1 MRRFETRKFETRRTE
16 GFCITFI
23 PPNKIEIRDC
33 DDPPSDIQPIIS
45 IDDDLISGIS
55 GANISNDLD
64 LISINIADFDITPQ
78 QSQFGVEDILRDYTY
93 SLGDVSDNVTSD
105 ISLQSVSD
113 LIVQVED
120 IVTVDLNTDSTFL

>member
-1 MRRFETRKFETRRTE
+1 MTISRI
-16 GFCITFI
+16 FCFTFI
-23 PPNKIEIRDC
+23 PPNILIRHDC
-33 DDPPSDIQPIIS
+33 DDPPSASPPIIS

-55 GANISNDLD
+55 GANVSNDLT
-64 LISINIADFDITPQ
+64 SINIADFDLTPQ

-120 IVTVDLNTDSTFL
+120 IVTVDLNTDSTFI

>member
-33 DDPPSDIQPIIS
+33 DDPPSASPPIIS

-55 GANISNDLD
+55 GANVSNDLT
-64 LISINIADFDITPQ
+64 SINIADFDLTPQ

-120 IVTVDLNTDSTFL
+120 IVTVDLNTDSTFI

>member
-1 MRRFETRKFETRRTE
+1 MTCFK
-16 GFCITFI
+16 IL
-23 PPNKIEIRDC
+23 PPGIVIIYVCN
-33 DDPPSDIQPIIS
+33 DPPSNIAPVINEPEAVS
-45 IDDDLISGIS
+45 FSLDDDLLSGIS
-55 GANISNDLD
+55 GANISNDL
-64 LISINIADFDITPQ
+64 ISINIADFDRTPQ